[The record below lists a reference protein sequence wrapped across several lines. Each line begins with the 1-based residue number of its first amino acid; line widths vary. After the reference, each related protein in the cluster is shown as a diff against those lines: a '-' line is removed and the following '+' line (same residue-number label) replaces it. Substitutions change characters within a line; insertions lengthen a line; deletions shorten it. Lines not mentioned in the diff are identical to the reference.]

1 MIRLTYV
8 STAATALDAK
18 EVETM
23 AKRASERNTRAN
35 ISGVL
40 VYNGRNFLQ
49 VLEGDSDTVEALMLK
64 IEADP
69 RHSGLKRLAFEDPSE
84 ARFPEAGMM
93 LVTTAGPTSEWVALQ
108 ELMAQILIDQLP
120 EETQSLLKAVLSLN

>member
-18 EVETM
+18 EVDAL
-23 AKRASERNTRAN
+23 AKLASQKNTRAN

-49 VLEGDSDTVEALMLK
+49 VLEGDGDAVEALMRK

-69 RHSGLKRLAFEDPSE
+69 RHSGVKRLASEDPSE

-93 LVTTAGPTSEWVALQ
+93 LVTTAGPTSEWGALQ